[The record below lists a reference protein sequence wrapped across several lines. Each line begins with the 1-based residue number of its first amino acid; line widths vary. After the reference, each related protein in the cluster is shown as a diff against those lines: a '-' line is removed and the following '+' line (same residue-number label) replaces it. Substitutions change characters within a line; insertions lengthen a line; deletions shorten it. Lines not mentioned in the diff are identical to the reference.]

1 MRGRLLRLTWSALAW
16 DLGIAVA
23 MIAIGLGA
31 LYWRVH
37 RFDGAIRAAG
47 TAYGVDPELLRAM
60 IWRESRFDPGAVG
73 KAGEIGLMQVT
84 PGAAAEWAAAEN
96 RSRPSRQDLLDPKTN
111 TRAGAWY
118 VGRAIR
124 RWSGRPDPVPF
135 ALAEYNAGLSNADR
149 WARDATNALEFR
161 SKIGYPTTRKY
172 VDDILAR
179 YRGGASG
186 KPGRNSGKTEA
197 R

>member
-37 RFDGAIRAAG
+37 RFDGAIWAAG

-60 IWRESRFDPGAVG
+60 IWRESRFDPGALG

-84 PGAAAEWAAAEN
+84 PGAAAEWAAAES
-96 RSRPSRQDLLDPKTN
+96 RSRPTRQELLDPKTN

-118 VGRAIR
+118 IGRAIR

-149 WARDATNALEFR
+149 WARNATNALEFR
-161 SKIGYPTTRKY
+161 ERIGYPTTRKY

-186 KPGRNSGKTEA
+186 GSGRNSGKTEA